1 MIVSTFPDMSAVK
14 DRNSLA
20 DGAVVSLS
28 GIVCRSK
35 GLKPLVD
42 QMIAPILVAGI
53 AKRRS

>member
-42 QMIAPILVAGI
+42 QMIGPNPRPWPA
-53 AKRRS
+53 